1 MKNLKSRKALYAVLA
16 IAGLFLSILPILLGD
31 NAELTKYS
39 IVPFI
44 FAVCSVI
51 YAVIAFIF
59 MDKGNLFVAGRR
71 HWFYRV
77 LDWTFSG
84 ESRDEDEEYK
94 REFELSAFLF
104 CITIPAYVTFAF
116 FATGFYSALGQAL
129 GWTIIRELAII
140 IIVIVPPIIKRIKAR
155 QQQQM
160 QDEADRKTQ
169 EHRESMGN
177 WK

>member
-59 MDKGNLFVAGRR
+59 MDKGNLFVAGRF
-71 HWFYRV
+71 WFYRV
-77 LDWTFSG
+77 LSMTFSG

-129 GWTIIRELAII
+129 RWTVVRLSAII
-140 IIVIVPPIIKRIKAR
+140 IIVILPPIIKSIKAR